1 VFPPVVPNDRSY
13 RVAAFWVPEDLIFI
27 FLFQLLFIMALSSLP
42 GGVGVREEDCSKKGY
57 VYIFYFLQNVSV
69 KVDYIMFITGF
80 GRK

>member
-1 VFPPVVPNDRSY
+1 
-13 RVAAFWVPEDLIFI
+13 
-27 FLFQLLFIMALSSLP
+27 MASSSLP
-42 GGVGVREEDCSKKGY
+42 GGESVREEDCSKKGY